1 VEQILDK
8 REVLDRLFMKMMFKH
23 FLRNGAYTRDELISL
38 TFKTSFKEYD
48 IKEEAMGFY
57 IYLTK

>member
-1 VEQILDK
+1 LDK

-48 IKEEAMGFY
+48 IKEEGMGFY